1 LCRFSTN
8 ESEDTISLAEYLEKM
23 PETQKDIYYIA
34 AETKCSSFSKSL
46 TWKGFK
52 SKNIP
57 VLIMTDAIDQFW
69 LPMIGSFK
77 EKKFTFN
84 HSRSNKFR

>member
-1 LCRFSTN
+1 MPDSQKEIFY
-8 ESEDTISLAEYLEKM
+8 IS
-23 PETQKDIYYIA
+23 
-34 AETKCSSFSKSL
+34 AETSAQALASPHL
-46 TWKGFK
+46 EGFK

-77 EKKFTFN
+77 EK
-84 HSRSNKFR
+84 